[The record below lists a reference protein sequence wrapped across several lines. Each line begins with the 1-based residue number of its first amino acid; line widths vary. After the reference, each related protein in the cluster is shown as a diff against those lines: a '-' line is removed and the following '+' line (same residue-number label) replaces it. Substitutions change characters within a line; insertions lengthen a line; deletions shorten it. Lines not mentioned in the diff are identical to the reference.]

1 MISFDIAAASVAGRE
16 HVRTGRN
23 NQDAL
28 YVRAS
33 EHGVVAVVTDGCGS
47 SGHSEVGSWLGARR
61 VVEVALEALA
71 RGARP
76 EEPSFLERVRS
87 EVLRYVEEVS
97 GRLGPEALAEA
108 MLFTVVGALITPEHT
123 LIFSA
128 GDGLWALNG
137 KVHTLG
143 PFPGNAPPYL
153 TYGLLR
159 PGMAPLERQALVP
172 TPEVE
177 SLVLGTD
184 GAQELLELEDTPM
197 PESGEPVGPFSQL
210 WEEDR
215 FFRQADA
222 LRRWL
227 TLLTREHVRADFE
240 ARRLVRTPGLLGDDT
255 TLLVLR
261 RTRAQPAAEGDE
273 EKTPPF
279 QTVEG

>member
-1 MISFDIAAASVAGRE
+1 MIIFDIAAGSVAGRE

-28 YVRAS
+28 HVRAN
-33 EHGVVAVVTDGCGS
+33 EHGVAAVVTDGCGS
-47 SGHSEVGSWLGARR
+47 SGHSEVGSWLGARC
-61 VVEVALEALA
+61 VVEAALEALA
-71 RGARP
+71 QGARP
-76 EEPSFLERVRS
+76 EEPSFLDRVRS
-87 EVLRYVEEVS
+87 EVLRYVAEVS
-97 GRLGPEALAEA
+97 GRLGPDALAEA
-108 MLFTVVGALITPEHT
+108 MLFTVVGAVITPEHT
-123 LIFSA
+123 LIFAA
-128 GDGLWALNG
+128 GDGVWALNG
-137 KVHTLG
+137 KVHKLG

-159 PGMAPLERQALVP
+159 PGMSPLERQALVP

-177 SLVLGTD
+177 SLLLGTD
-184 GAQELLELEDTPM
+184 GAQDLLELESTPM

-215 FFRQADA
+215 FFRQPDA

-227 TLLTREHVRADFE
+227 TLLTREHVRADFD

-261 RTRAQPAAEGDE
+261 RTLTPAAQEGE
-273 EKTPPF
+273 EENTPPF
-279 QTVEG
+279 QTLED